1 MSTLPEGKQVRV
13 RMMALLGVLLIIGSI
28 WPKLYG
34 LTLVVLV
41 VALAIGLI
49 RK

>member
-1 MSTLPEGKQVRV
+1 
-13 RMMALLGVLLIIGSI
+13 VLLIIGAI